1 MAPYDDRVEHHVAR
15 SKPAHEGG
23 SPAIALS
30 ETRHGAVSPPLHAKA
45 RSRVHGG
52 GRAPGPILRGRR
64 DARALCV
71 TCGAEWL
78 RKRLRLLRL
87 VNAGRCAP
95 KWSCNK
101 WLLAM
106 RGIFWLVQRRSQTVL
121 LMRNEK
127 ESPPPARTC
136 WSRHGFGGAFSLV
149 SSFRME
155 FWSEAAVCCEG
166 DRFLFGERARIV
178 ALAAR
183 PGPPPP
189 HTKRRV
195 FVTCLSVGAERAV
208 AQHARRERRKVGGW
222 LGPAP

>member
-1 MAPYDDRVEHHVAR
+1 LIPRLRMVAHPGGCPREHQRPRRFRLAYCPKLEKLDLIRVPLSLRSPVHVPFSYLSAAAAISFSSLEVMAPYHDRVEHHVTR
-15 SKPAHEGG
+15 SKPGHEGG

-52 GRAPGPILRGRR
+52 GRAPAPILRDRR

-106 RGIFWLVQRRSQTVL
+106 RGIFWLVQRQSQTVL

-149 SSFRME
+149 
-155 FWSEAAVCCEG
+155 
-166 DRFLFGERARIV
+166 
-178 ALAAR
+178 
-183 PGPPPP
+183 
-189 HTKRRV
+189 
-195 FVTCLSVGAERAV
+195 
-208 AQHARRERRKVGGW
+208 RE
-222 LGPAP
+222 

>member
-1 MAPYDDRVEHHVAR
+1 MAPYPNRVEHHIAR
-15 SKPAHEGG
+15 SKPGHEGG

-52 GRAPGPILRGRR
+52 GRAPGPILRDRR

-101 WLLAM
+101 LLLAM

-136 WSRHGFGGAFSLV
+136 WSRHGFGGAFSL
-149 SSFRME
+149 
-155 FWSEAAVCCEG
+155 EAAVCYEG

-178 ALAAR
+178 AFGGAPRSA
-183 PGPPPP
+183 PQ
-189 HTKRRV
+189 TKRRA
-195 FVTCLSVGAERAV
+195 FATCLSVGAERAV